1 MRNLWEMLFKA
12 QLELFGVLTPYVI
25 AQHEPTL
32 VFCIANHMGN
42 GIVNP
47 TKANQKISERK
58 MLKDISSA
66 PFSCNEVDNTLWQ
79 IESMSR
85 TLDCNNS
92 ASDSILEFNH
102 ILETNGTKMCA
113 STSLIFWL
121 DLKVESRKRL
131 FEYSHC
137 QRDQPDQDKPQSAEI
152 QQSMHVLC

>member
-1 MRNLWEMLFKA
+1 MFLKA

-32 VFCIANHMGN
+32 VFCVANHMGN

-47 TKANQKISERK
+47 TKANQKISRWK
-58 MLKDISSA
+58 ILKGVLSA
-66 PFSCNEVDNTLWQ
+66 PFSCHKVDNTLWQ

-92 ASDSILEFNH
+92 TPDSILEFNH
-102 ILETNGTKMCA
+102 ILEANGTKMCA
-113 STSLIFWL
+113 STSLINWL
-121 DLKVESRKRL
+121 DLEVETRSRKRL
-131 FEYSHC
+131 FEYSHR